1 MLESIIDKLH
11 EFKLQV
17 QEIKI
22 ESKVDPTEVRNW
34 TQEFENKVAAFEE
47 IEKQAKVAASSIKSE
62 EEEKLQEIKRKRAI
76 EEGIELEKAK
86 YEVKMK
92 FEKAEKLAS
101 GGGAGA
107 KLLKL
112 IITKFQ
118 GTHLDWM
125 RFWSNM
131 KLR

>member
-17 QEIKI
+17 QEFKI
-22 ESKVDPTEVRNW
+22 ESDVDPTEVRNW
-34 TQEFENKVAAFEE
+34 TQEFENEVAEFEG
-47 IEKQAKVAASSIKSE
+47 IAKQAKVVASSIKSE

-86 YEVKMK
+86 YEVKMN
-92 FEKAEKLAS
+92 FEAEKLAS

-107 KLLKL
+107 KLPKL
-112 IITKFQ
+112 VITKFQ

-125 RFWSNM
+125 RF
-131 KLR
+131 